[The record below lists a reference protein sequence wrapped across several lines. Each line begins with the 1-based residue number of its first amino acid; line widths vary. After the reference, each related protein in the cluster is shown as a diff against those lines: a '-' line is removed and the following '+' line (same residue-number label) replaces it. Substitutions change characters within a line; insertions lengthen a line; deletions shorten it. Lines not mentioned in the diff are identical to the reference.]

1 MLEQEISQ
9 VLNSFLLN
17 RKMEEAKLK
26 KKKKGIQQT
35 TYPEPLEW
43 SYFSDAN

>member
-17 RKMEEAKLK
+17 RKIEVKK